1 MPNHKIKK
9 YLLLALGT
17 TSLGLGILGIFVPL
31 LPTTPFLLLAAAC
44 FMRSSEQLYRW
55 LIEHRYLGSYIR
67 NYHEH
72 KAITRRALAAAL
84 LTLWAA
90 MGYVIIW
97 VAQHVLLR
105 LALLAV
111 AVAVTV
117 HLLRLNKA
125 SS

>member
-1 MPNHKIKK
+1 VPNQKIKK
-9 YLLLALGT
+9 YILLALGT
-17 TSLGLGILGIFVPL
+17 TCLALGILGIFLPL

-44 FMRSSEQLYRW
+44 YMRSSGRLYRW

-72 KAITRRALAAAL
+72 KAITRRALVAAL
-84 LTLWAA
+84 ITLWVA

-97 VAQHVLLR
+97 IAQHVLLR
-105 LALLAV
+105 LSLLV
-111 AVAVTV
+111 IAVAVTV

-125 SS
+125 T